1 MKQLSFP
8 GIPDKK
14 EAVAGERSSL
24 GFRPL
29 KIPLF
34 GTSLL
39 EASAGTGKTYT
50 IATLYLRLLLEHSL
64 SVREILVVTYTRAA
78 TAELRDRIRQRLQ
91 LAYQFLTSDKD
102 SGDATMDEFM
112 SSRIAGGHADD
123 DRRRILAS
131 VREFDQ
137 AAIFSIHSFCQR
149 ILQDNSFESG
159 AAFESSFL
167 SEESTLVSEICDDY
181 WANELY
187 GASTDAVRYLL
198 HSTKPITPQRVAAIA
213 SKAIGSPSARVVPE
227 LKASPSVIEDWR
239 RVQALARSL
248 WMSEKE
254 AVLAALSDKTRLNG
268 NLYRKASIYGK
279 WADGMDRTLAE
290 GAVGIESGFDKFE
303 KFTND
308 ELKRGRKKG
317 AEAPTHLFFDLCD
330 ELKELDAGLAE
341 LKAEFYGNLAEF
353 ARTEIQ
359 ARKATLG
366 VQSFDDLLTSVAK
379 ALETAG
385 DSPLAQTI
393 RKRFPA
399 ALIDEFQDTDPVQ
412 YGIFR
417 SIYHEKKK
425 VSLFLIG
432 DPKQAIY
439 GFRGADIYAY
449 LDARRDAGARRYTL
463 GTNWRSDPPL
473 IQGVNTVFS
482 SASNAF
488 VYDAIE
494 FHKVH
499 ARQGASCALGGSLE
513 GKSGLEIVYMPRTEE
528 GARIAKSH
536 ANESVPRATA
546 NSIAELLSGE
556 GTIEGRAIV
565 PSDVAVLVRK
575 NAQALKIQQALRKV
589 GVPSVVEGD
598 ASVFETLEAIHLER
612 FLAAVIEPSDSR
624 LTISALTTMV
634 FGLSGNDVEKVQSAD
649 GRIDTIV
656 GEFRKWLTTWVE
668 RGFIQAYRE
677 ILADL
682 KVAQRLLA
690 TVGGAR
696 SLTNLYHLGELLQSE
711 TAASKL
717 GPKALF
723 RWMKRMRHDRD
734 SRADSI
740 GETGQVRLESDAD
753 SVKIVTIHKSKGLE
767 YPIVY
772 CPFLWDGAL
781 MSRRD
786 RDAFTFHAPDDHQL
800 LLELGSEDF
809 SEHEAVASREAL
821 AENMRLLYVALTRAK
836 HFCSVT
842 WGAFA
847 GAESSPLGYVLHQP
861 AEFDSSPAGLRRV
874 FTTIKNKEEHE
885 VLTELSALVTR
896 SAGTV
901 SLSVCKERELVRS
914 YSLVE
919 EFPEELHALEAKRW
933 SYSDSRF
940 SSFTG
945 LLHQSKSS
953 YSDRDTDVLLRL
965 ANNEE
970 SATDEPDL
978 VDHDGPRIGLAD
990 FPRGARVGTMIHDL
1004 FEATDF
1010 VSCDTEDENPLEAAC
1025 EASLVRFGLSPDW
1038 TENLS
1043 ESILATLNTP
1053 LLSPSTGASMLL
1065 SGVDRDR
1072 RIDEMEF
1079 VFPLKSAGGKLS
1091 GSDIARV
1098 MRRHQGEAWQASY
1111 LRQVEA
1117 LDFQPLAG
1125 YMRGFVDLIFCV
1137 DERWYLADY
1146 KSNHLGEYAASYGMA
1161 GLREAME
1168 KGHYYLQYLI
1178 YSVALHRYLGQRI
1191 PGYSYAKH
1199 FGGVFYLFVRGMS
1212 PGASDEG
1219 VFRTLPSEAMIGEL
1233 SQLFGGE

>member
-8 GIPDKK
+8 GIPTKK
-14 EAVAGERSSL
+14 EAVTGERPSL

-102 SGDATMDEFM
+102 SGDATMNEFM
-112 SSRIAGGHADD
+112 SSRTAGGHADD

-187 GASTDAVRYLL
+187 GANSATVRYLL
-198 HSTKPITPQRVAAIA
+198 HSTKAVTRQRVAAIA
-213 SKAIGSPSARVVPE
+213 SKAIGSPLARVVPQ
-227 LKASPSVIEDWR
+227 LKANPSAIEDWQR
-239 RVQALARSL
+239 IQVQARVL
-248 WMSEKE
+248 WLSEKE
-254 AVLAALSDKTRLNG
+254 LVLAAMSDKTRMNG
-268 NLYRKASIYGK
+268 NLYRKASVHGK

-290 GAVGIESGFDKFE
+290 GAIGIASGFDKFE
-303 KFTND
+303 KFTNAG
-308 ELKRGRKKG
+308 LHRGRKKG
-317 AEAPTHLFFDLCD
+317 AEAPSHAFFDLCD
-330 ELKELDAGLAE
+330 ELQELDAGLAE

-359 ARKATLG
+359 LRKAALG

-379 ALETAG
+379 ALEAG
-385 DSPLAQTI
+385 GNSPLALTI

-417 SIYHEKKK
+417 SIYHDAKK

-473 IQGVNTVFS
+473 IQGVNTVFA

-494 FHKVH
+494 FRKVD

-528 GARIAKSH
+528 GTRIAKAH
-536 ANESVPRATA
+536 ANEAVPRATA
-546 NSIAELLSGE
+546 NSIATLLSGE
-556 GTIEGRAIV
+556 GTIEGNAVV

-624 LTISALTTMV
+624 LTMSALTTMV
-634 FGLSGNDVEKVQSAD
+634 FGLSGKDIEKVQSAD
-649 GRIDTIV
+649 GEIDTIV
-656 GEFRKWLTTWVE
+656 GEFRKWSKTWVE

-690 TVGGAR
+690 IVGGAR
-696 SLTNLYHLGELLQSE
+696 SLTNFYHLGELLQSE
-711 TAASKL
+711 AAASKL

-723 RWMKRMRHDRD
+723 RWMKLMRRDRD

-786 RDAFTFHAPDDHQL
+786 RDAFTFHAPDDQQL

-836 HFCSVT
+836 HVCSVT
-842 WGAFA
+842 WGAFT
-847 GAESSPLGYVLHQP
+847 GAESSPLGYLLHQP
-861 AEFDSSPAGLRRV
+861 ADFDSSPAGLARV

-885 VLTELSALVTR
+885 VLAELGALVAR
-896 SAGTV
+896 SDGTV
-901 SLSVCKERELVRS
+901 SLSICEERALVNS

-945 LLHQSKSS
+945 LVHQGKSN
-953 YSDRDTDVLLRL
+953 YGERDTDILLRSEM
-965 ANNEE
+965 NEE
-970 SATDEPDL
+970 SATDKPAL
-978 VDHDGPRIGLAD
+978 VEHEGPRIGLAD

-1010 VSCDTEDENPLEAAC
+1010 VSCDGEERKPLEEACDAAL
-1025 EASLVRFGLSPDW
+1025 ERFGLSSDWAPDLA
-1038 TENLS
+1038 EA
-1043 ESILATLNTP
+1043 ILATLNTP
-1053 LLSPSTGASMLL
+1053 LSSASTGASMLL
-1065 SGVDRDR
+1065 SSVGRDC

-1079 VFPLKSAGGKLS
+1079 LFPLKSASGKLS
-1091 GSDIARV
+1091 APDIARV
-1098 MRRHQGEAWQASY
+1098 MRRHEGEAWQASY

-1137 DERWYLADY
+1137 DQRWYLADY
-1146 KSNHLGEYAASYGMA
+1146 KSNHLGEYAASYDVA

-1168 KGHYYLQYLI
+1168 KGNYYLQYLI

-1191 PGYSYAKH
+1191 PDYSYAKH

-1212 PGASDEG
+1212 PDSSETG
-1219 VFRTLPSEAMIGEL
+1219 VFRTLPSEAMIDEL